1 MTIFNK
7 LFRANTTAEEVV
19 ELLHELLNKTISSED
34 WDYFISVKIIDPK
47 LEKIRE
53 RVVEMWTENSP
64 YMVPGSIDPTDLNQ
78 RGVAEIRKLIAS
90 IQ

>member
-64 YMVPGSIDPTDLNQ
+64 NMVPSSIDPTDLNQ

>member
-64 YMVPGSIDPTDLNQ
+64 YMVPSSIDPTDLNQ